1 MSFVFLYCRTFFLSH
16 FFYLFCFTNLLK
28 KKKKKKKKGKKKKKT
43 KNEKKRKNLPFL
55 FFFLIFFTSWLFSF
69 LINFDDFTLLL
80 IEFYIIKMQKSHLNI
95 RLRVPFLFIGF
106 VKHFLCNF

>member
-1 MSFVFLYCRTFFLSH
+1 MKRKKKVYKIHILRNS
-16 FFYLFCFTNLLK
+16 K
-28 KKKKKKKKGKKKKKT
+28 KKKKKKKKK

-80 IEFYIIKMQKSHLNI
+80 MEFYIIKMQKSHLNI
-95 RLRVPFLFIGF
+95 RLRVHRVCETFFMQFLIF
-106 VKHFLCNF
+106 V